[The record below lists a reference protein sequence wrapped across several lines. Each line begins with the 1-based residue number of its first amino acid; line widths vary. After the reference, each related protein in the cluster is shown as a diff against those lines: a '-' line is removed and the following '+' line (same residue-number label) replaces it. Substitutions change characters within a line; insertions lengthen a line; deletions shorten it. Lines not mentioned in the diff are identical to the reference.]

1 MNTIDKDYDYLVK
14 LLLIGDAGVGKSTLC
29 EKLSRGEFINSYNS
43 TIGVDFFSL
52 FVPIDHKIY
61 KLQIW
66 DTAGQERFK
75 AITRSYYKN
84 SKIVLFM
91 IDLHDTEGLDKM
103 ERYLNEVK
111 THCDDNVKIIVIGNK
126 NDLQINID
134 KEKLNEIL
142 IIDNLPY
149 IELSVKNEPNFEH
162 FYELLHITIN
172 NLPNNYFKQKNFNII
187 QLDDIKQKNKKC
199 CIIS

>member
-1 MNTIDKDYDYLVK
+1 MNYLDKDYDYLVK
-14 LLLIGDAGVGKSTLC
+14 LLLIGEAGVGKSTLC

-52 FVPIDHKIY
+52 FVPIDHKMY
-61 KLQIW
+61 KIQIW

-91 IDLHDTEGLDKM
+91 IDLHDTEGIDNIEK
-103 ERYLNEVK
+103 YLNEIK
-111 THCDDNVKIIVIGNK
+111 TNCDNDVKIIIIGNK
-126 NDLQINID
+126 TDLDINID
-134 KEKLNEIL
+134 KDKLKEIL
-142 IIDNLPY
+142 VKDSLPY
-149 IELSVKNEPNFEH
+149 IELSVKTEPNFEH

-172 NLPNNYFKQKNFNII
+172 NLPVDYFKQRDLNII
-187 QLDDIKQKNKKC
+187 NLANKKPKNRNC